1 MNGRTEAEEAAS
13 LAEEGGGGGGW
24 GIGRMNVNVSSE
36 SGSDSQRR
44 LSDSCR

>member
-24 GIGRMNVNVSSE
+24 GIGRVNVSSE